1 MFSRLI
7 FLLLLFSAGA
17 FPADLDLRFDFTAS
31 ESQPG
36 YVKVSRSELY
46 SEALGYGFEPTAAP
60 EKPPYYFSVR
70 VPEEGNYQVMVT
82 LGDPSRATVTTVK
95 AELRRLMM
103 ERVRTAPGEIV
114 RRSFIVN

>member
-1 MFSRLI
+1 
-7 FLLLLFSAGA
+7 
-17 FPADLDLRFDFTAS
+17 
-31 ESQPG
+31 
-36 YVKVSRSELY
+36 
-46 SEALGYGFEPTAAP
+46 
-60 EKPPYYFSVR
+60 
-70 VPEEGNYQVMVT
+70 MVT